1 MYMCVCVCVC
11 SIFFFRFFSIRLL
24 QYMEYSS
31 LCYAAGPCFLFY
43 ILLHIY
49 VNPKLLVYPS
59 LHLPLLVTINMFSM
73 SVSLFVLLGSL
84 FVSFFLES
92 TKSDVIQSSHK
103 LLKPN
108 LF

>member
-1 MYMCVCVCVC
+1 MLVSDVQQSDSVYVCVC

-31 LCYAAGPCFLFY
+31 QCYTAGPCFLFY
-43 ILLHIY
+43 ISLHIY

-59 LHLPLLVTINMFSM
+59 LHLPLLVTINLFSM

-84 FVSFFLES
+84 FVSFF
-92 TKSDVIQSSHK
+92 
-103 LLKPN
+103 
-108 LF
+108 F